1 MMRTINI
8 FLALLLIVATTS
20 SFSAGKK
27 PSKLIIGTWGVESVD
42 MSEMLNG
49 VPEEEKAMYEAFLP
63 MMDEAFKTM
72 LLTFRADGTMST
84 KANMMG
90 TESSDEGTWVLSKD
104 GKTLTTTSN
113 GKTDNIVIE
122 KLTKSVMLLVLD
134 ADGMKVKLLMKK
146 N

>member
-1 MMRTINI
+1 
-8 FLALLLIVATTS
+8 
-20 SFSAGKK
+20 
-27 PSKLIIGTWGVESVD
+27 

-72 LLTFRADGTMST
+72 LLTFRADGTMTT
-84 KANMMG
+84 KASVMG
-90 TESSDEGTWVLSKD
+90 TESNDEGTWIMSKD

-113 GKTDNIVIE
+113 GKSDNLIIE
-122 KLTKSVMLLVLD
+122 KLTKSAMLLVLD

-146 N
+146 K

>member
-1 MMRTINI
+1 
-8 FLALLLIVATTS
+8 
-20 SFSAGKK
+20 
-27 PSKLIIGTWGVESVD
+27 
-42 MSEMLNG
+42 
-49 VPEEEKAMYEAFLP
+49 
-63 MMDEAFKTM
+63 M